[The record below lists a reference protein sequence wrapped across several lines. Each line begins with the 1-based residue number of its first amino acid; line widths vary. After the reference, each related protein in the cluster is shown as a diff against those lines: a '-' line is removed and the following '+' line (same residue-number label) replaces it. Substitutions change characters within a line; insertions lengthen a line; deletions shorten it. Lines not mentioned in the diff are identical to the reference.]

1 MMAKLEIDIKTM
13 EKCCSEYKSKIKLCP
28 LWIKNELDISKTKSN
43 NFEMLA
49 NDIVGQYLRLLRESL
64 DLVKP
69 EHKIELLRTI

>member
-1 MMAKLEIDIKTM
+1 
-13 EKCCSEYKSKIKLCP
+13 
-28 LWIKNELDISKTKSN
+28 
-43 NFEMLA
+43 MLA